1 MCLCVLHSVRL
12 LPSISSFSFT
22 VRHHTISSSHGAVK
36 WAIGRRVVVFASSL
50 DCCLVV
56 TSFSLYPNISKGKK
70 NKEMNCY
77 DRILGIQMRAT
88 FHSKNIRRNCAHF
101 NVFPVQQP
109 TVIEQKLN
117 SCDHTLWGHIQE
129 KREKEITPV
138 VWLPSHQY
146 EWWLETESSKL
157 WWLTM
162 KPLV

>member
-1 MCLCVLHSVRL
+1 VCLCVLHSVRL

-56 TSFSLYPNISKGKK
+56 TSFSLYPNISKGKR

-77 DRILGIQMRAT
+77 DRILFIVKTFDEIVLTSTSFQSNSNRAKAKLLRPYFMRA
-88 FHSKNIRRNCAHF
+88 
-101 NVFPVQQP
+101 
-109 TVIEQKLN
+109 
-117 SCDHTLWGHIQE
+117 HTR
-129 KREKEITPV
+129 KKEITPV

-146 EWWLETESSKL
+146 E
-157 WWLTM
+157 
-162 KPLV
+162 